1 MEEMKLIVSMVENL
15 SGDAT
20 TAFVWWLIMDKGL
33 MFLSIVAV
41 VGAAA
46 YTFLRA
52 VRLHHQHELDK
63 DLALHALNGVGRR
76 LGLRAFSPWFERDLP
91 EAIHK
96 KIAELERRASLN
108 HTTEN

>member
-1 MEEMKLIVSMVENL
+1 MEELKLIVSMVENL

-33 MFLSIVAV
+33 MFLAIVAV

-52 VRLHHQHELDK
+52 VRLHHQHELDR
-63 DLALHALNGVGRR
+63 DLALHALNGVGQQ
-76 LGLRAFSPWFERDLP
+76 LGLRTYQWFDKDLVD
-91 EAIHK
+91 AIHR
-96 KIAELERRASLN
+96 KIVELERRASFN
-108 HTTEN
+108 HTTEK

>member
-33 MFLSIVAV
+33 MFLAIVAV

-52 VRLHHQHELDK
+52 VRLHHQHELNK
-63 DLALHALNGVGRR
+63 DLALHALNGVGRQ
-76 LGLRAFSPWFERDLP
+76 LGVRPYPWYDRDVV

-96 KIAELERRASLN
+96 KVAELERRASLN
-108 HTTEN
+108 HTTEK